1 MSNPRIIVVG
11 RFPPPADG
19 QSLSAERLID
29 MLKFDYTITR
39 INTSVAPE
47 TGIAEKW
54 VSYRASG
61 RRLALELSGEENECI
76 VWSSISPQAA
86 GHYRDRLTV
95 LPNLKGHRTIA
106 VIHWGSFA
114 RVFQAPLTRIS
125 ARKMVKNISHFV
137 FTDERLSGACAE
149 WIPADKRSVIANSV
163 DPGLL
168 CSDEEVQKKPTN
180 RNEGSFR
187 MLFLSNMIKEKGY
200 LDVLQ
205 AGTLLNDQGLDVRID
220 FVGRWYSDTDKRE
233 FEQLVER
240 NELGRSVHH
249 HGLIE
254 DRATLKQFYLK
265 ADVFVFP
272 TYYLHEAQPL
282 CIIEAMSAGA
292 PIVTTNKGGIPNLV
306 RDGVE
311 GFVVPAQHPGAIAAA
326 VRRLTDDQTWLS
338 TSRNARRRFVE
349 RYHPGVIREEWVTL
363 INSIHPQV

>member
-1 MSNPRIIVVG
+1 MSKPRVIVFG

-19 QSLSAERLID
+19 QSLSTERFVA
-29 MLKFDYTITR
+29 MLDSEYAFTR
-39 INTSVAPE
+39 INSTVPVEAG
-47 TGIAEKW
+47 TFQKFA
-54 VSYRASG
+54 SYRDSG
-61 RRLALELSGEENECI
+61 KQLQREISGSQEECI
-76 VWSSISPQAA
+76 VWQSISPQVT
-86 GHYRDRLTV
+86 GHYRDRITV
-95 LPNLKGHRTIA
+95 LRHLKRHRSIA

-240 NELGRSVHH
+240 NELGRTVHH

-265 ADVFVFP
+265 ADAFVFP